1 MKSFYSNFITTSGL
15 KNLSA
20 VFGLIFSLV
29 ILANAAPVN
38 DNFANA
44 QVISGNSGQVSG
56 TNVAATKESGEPAHA
71 LNRGGASVWYKYV
84 APGNGVLRVDTLT
97 SNFNTLLAVYSG
109 SNMSNLTLIA
119 ANDEDDSGSGS
130 SKVYFGTQSGTTYYI
145 AVDGKFS
152 DGSGVVTGSNLKVN
166 YSFDNVMPNDNFANA
181 VTLRND
187 LPIYSATF
195 TNVGASKEIGE
206 PNHSSNSGG
215 KSVWFKW
222 QTPSAT
228 AKNYT
233 ITLDQKSVA
242 NPSGFMIP
250 LFRIYT
256 GSSLNSLTTV
266 ANYGADR
273 VGRLK
278 FIAQPNTTYYI
289 AVDGY
294 DFGGGAGAQLGNFM
308 LTVNI
313 TKSLKVPDF
322 DRDGKADITVYR
334 PTTGTFYSLDST
346 NDNVR
351 AFQWGV
357 NGDKPLINE
366 NDGDGKPDYC
376 VYRPDTQTWYN
387 YRSFSNT
394 YLAYN
399 WGIATDIPMSLNQ
412 YEIGSGGTGN
422 FVTIFRQSTGTWWI
436 NRNGFSQSSIQF
448 GQNGDIPMTAEF
460 NGDATDEIAVF
471 RPSNGTWYI
480 LLNQTTFEY
489 RAVQFGLNGDKPV
502 AADYDGDGRTDIA
515 VYRPSNGTWY
525 VLRSSDGVV
534 QAAQFGISTDKPQP
548 ADYDGDS
555 KADYAVYRN
564 GTWWILQSS
573 NGTVKAVSFGLSND
587 LPITAPAN

>member
-206 PNHSSNSGG
+206 PNHSNNSGG

-399 WGIATDIPMSLNQ
+399 WGIATDIPITLNQ
-412 YEIGSGGTGN
+412 YEIGSGGTAN
-422 FVTIFRQSTGTWWI
+422 FVTVFRQSTGTWWI
-436 NRNGFSQSSIQF
+436 YRFNLSPLQFQF

-502 AADYDGDGRTDIA
+502 AADYDGD
-515 VYRPSNGTWY
+515 
-525 VLRSSDGVV
+525 
-534 QAAQFGISTDKPQP
+534 
-548 ADYDGDS
+548 S